1 MLVRSRL
8 RIRIAL
14 RHPAGDVLGVVLVPV
29 DALRDR
35 NHRDEVDHHRLEL
48 LDDRVLRRGARGSA
62 VLVDERV
69 RLWIG
74 IALPVRRCGLT
85 DRRRVLRVEQL
96 AQLVV
101 RGRPTG
107 LVSVVRELVLAVVDV
122 GVVRRAREIL
132 GRDLDPDRL
141 QLLLDHLHGGHPVR
155 VPADVEDPERQGLP
169 GRCLEHAALFLEARL
184 RQRRDRLGGVVGD
197 LLC

>member
-1 MLVRSRL
+1 PTRSRRRTRTCGERTSYAPHARLTFLPLRLQVQEQDAPVRMLVRSRL

-14 RHPAGDVLGVVLVPV
+14 RHPAGYVLGVVLVPV

-74 IALPVRRCGLT
+74 IALPV
-85 DRRRVLRVEQL
+85 
-96 AQLVV
+96 
-101 RGRPTG
+101 
-107 LVSVVRELVLAVVDV
+107 
-122 GVVRRAREIL
+122 
-132 GRDLDPDRL
+132 
-141 QLLLDHLHGGHPVR
+141 
-155 VPADVEDPERQGLP
+155 
-169 GRCLEHAALFLEARL
+169 
-184 RQRRDRLGGVVGD
+184 
-197 LLC
+197 